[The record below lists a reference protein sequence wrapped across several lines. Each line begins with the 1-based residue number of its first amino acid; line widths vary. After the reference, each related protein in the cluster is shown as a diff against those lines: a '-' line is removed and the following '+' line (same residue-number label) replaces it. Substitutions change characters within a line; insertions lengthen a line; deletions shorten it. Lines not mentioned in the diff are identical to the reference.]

1 MFDIMLIGNPEM
13 FHLTQFNDNCI
24 QVHFLQRKSIFVKL
38 SKALKRFFEHLLK
51 KIVKKILTISLTLSI
66 KYGGLST
73 QEITA
78 LNNITGQAVTYIS
91 QKTDYE
97 KVDPGV
103 TITLQ
108 KEPYR
113 KKLLFSDIEK
123 IRLKSKYHKKSN
135 DKNCLILVPS
145 NFKCEDLSYQMSFGA
160 FKRLQNI
167 SSSKSI
173 MPATVTLDNEK
184 SKPNTVAKISSI
196 DQQKS
201 LYISG
206 GEHNSLAL
214 DSPIP
219 INDLRPQNSGLS
231 QEGLEK
237 YNIDPMDHENPQV
250 KETLDGYVP
259 LYRSRREIATWAKFI
274 SKEDVDLL
282 YKYIGSYQAEYLHL
296 IHLKYSVLKDAE
308 IRETSVRQSH
318 TDECKHIRSIKS
330 STRFNRT
337 IKKDALAQAEQV
349 LKTRLQYIKNEKEGG
364 LRIVDNALRTQE
376 QKRVQLNRCLYHLD
390 HALIKKIDYRF

>member
-1 MFDIMLIGNPEM
+1 MLDIMTIGNPEM
-13 FHLTQFNDNCI
+13 FHLTQLNDNCI

-51 KIVKKILTISLTLSI
+51 KIVTKILTISLTLSI
-66 KYGGLST
+66 KYGGLSA

-78 LNNITGQAVTYIS
+78 LDNITGQAMTHIS

-97 KVDPGV
+97 KVDTGV

-108 KEPYR
+108 KEPSR

-123 IRLKSKYHKKSN
+123 IRLRSKYHKKSN
-135 DKNCLILVPS
+135 NKNCLILVPS
-145 NFKCEDLSYQMSFGA
+145 NFKCEDLSYQMSLGA
-160 FKRLQNI
+160 FKRLQNV
-167 SSSKSI
+167 SSPKSI
-173 MPATVTLDNEK
+173 MPATTTL
-184 SKPNTVAKISSI
+184 AKISSI

-206 GEHNSLAL
+206 GEHNSLVL
-214 DSPIP
+214 DSQIST
-219 INDLRPQNSGLS
+219 NDLRPQNSGLS

-237 YNIDPMDHENPQV
+237 YNIDPMGNENPQV
-250 KETLDGYVP
+250 EETLDGYVP
-259 LYRSRREIATWAKFI
+259 LYRSRREISTWAKFI

-282 YKYIGSYQAEYLHL
+282 YKYIGSYQTEFLHL

-308 IRETSVRQSH
+308 IKETSVRQSH
-318 TDECKHIRSIKS
+318 TDECKYIRSIKS
-330 STRFNRT
+330 STRFNRS
-337 IKKDALAQAEQV
+337 IKKDALAEAEQV
-349 LKTRLQYIKNEKEGG
+349 LQSRLQSINKEKEDG
-364 LRIVDNALRTQE
+364 LRIVHNALRIQE
-376 QKRVQLNRCLYHLD
+376 QKRVQLNRCLYHLG